1 MNLNRPL
8 ATGAFAAAG
17 LLSLIMPPASAA
29 DTATVKRPLM
39 IQDTDIAKP
48 GPPPHDGKGSSIG
61 FPFST
66 VAGTKTL
73 YFTKRVLHPG
83 ATVGRH
89 LVDINEV
96 YYLMAGEAELID
108 DTGSRQVKAGTAI
121 FLAPG
126 ETIELRQHGDVDAV
140 LIVAN

>member
-1 MNLNRPL
+1 MNLNLSL
-8 ATGAFAAAG
+8 ARVAFAGAG
-17 LLSLIMPPASAA
+17 LLSFIMPAAFAA
-29 DTATVKRPLM
+29 DSAPVARPLM

-61 FPFST
+61 YPFST
-66 VAGTKTL
+66 VAGTKNL

-89 LVDINEV
+89 LVDINEI
-96 YYLMAGEAELID
+96 YYLLAGEADLID
-108 DTGSRQVKAGTAI
+108 DAGSRPVKAGTAI

-126 ETIELRQHGDVDAV
+126 ETIELRQRGDVDAV